1 MGIRRCSRK
10 PSWTARC
17 TGGTCYRA
25 ANWQPLGFTS
35 GYGRQRGPTA
45 RWRHHGQPKQ
55 VLVYP
60 LARNVQARLRQPE
73 QEPCWGG
80 PAKRPP
86 APAAV
91 LRSLLERLQQEPHCR
106 PAGGRRYALA
116 SLLCLAASAHMAGY
130 RGVTAY
136 SRYATLLSQ
145 RQRQAAGCWF
155 NMRLQR
161 YAAPVPST
169 FYKPWSG
176 CRRRCSRGPSSTPRW
191 GCRPTRSRPC
201 RSAARR
207 GWASARQ
214 RPAGRGKGP
223 R

>member
-1 MGIRRCSRK
+1 M
-10 PSWTARC
+10 
-17 TGGTCYRA
+17 
-25 ANWQPLGFTS
+25 
-35 GYGRQRGPTA
+35 
-45 RWRHHGQPKQ
+45 
-55 VLVYP
+55 LVYP

-145 RQRQAAGCWF
+145 RQRQAAGCWC

-169 FYKPWSG
+169 FYQALVRLPPEVFEGAVEHASLG
-176 CRRRCSRGPSSTPRW
+176 LQAHSQPAVPE
-191 GCRPTRSRPC
+191 
-201 RSAARR
+201 RSAQGLGERA
-207 GWASARQ
+207 AAA
-214 RPAGRGKGP
+214 AGRGQGP